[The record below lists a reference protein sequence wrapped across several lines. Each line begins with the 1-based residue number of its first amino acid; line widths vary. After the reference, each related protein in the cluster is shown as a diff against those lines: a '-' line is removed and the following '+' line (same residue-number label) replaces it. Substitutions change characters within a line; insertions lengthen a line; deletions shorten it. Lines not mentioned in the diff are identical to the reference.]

1 MLNFKRGCSKCGLNL
16 NNKRQVRGKSG
27 VTMPNVHGT
36 QVNLSLHLPS
46 TYVTRNTFS
55 FAMHYIYSLISS
67 RAEMSGEKSGWP
79 RFL

>member
-1 MLNFKRGCSKCGLNL
+1 
-16 NNKRQVRGKSG
+16 
-27 VTMPNVHGT
+27 MPNIR
-36 QVNLSLHLPS
+36 VNLSLHLPS

-55 FAMHYIYSLISS
+55 FAVHYTYSLISS